1 MSISLTLDA
10 LYEAAFLTDGDS
22 KILDCNVRAVEV
34 LRAKSR
40 EDLIGRILADIPSD
54 NVPGADFPTYFRERL
69 TAVPF
74 VVIELRA
81 TRDDGTAFWAETVAH
96 RLPSGEHLI
105 TLRDVTARVESLH
118 RAEEA
123 NERLRAAIR
132 DRMEFVSN
140 VSHELRT
147 PLTSMSYALTNM
159 LRGICGT
166 LPEKAVGY
174 LERLHVDV
182 KRLMTT
188 VNDLLDLRQME
199 NGTLKL
205 HCTRLPLTHLL
216 SEVVRALM
224 IQAEMKQQTLTVDAS
239 DQAFY
244 IHADHHKI
252 ERVFFNI
259 LSNAIKYTPEGGTIV
274 ARIYAQ
280 DERVLVEV
288 DDNGIGI
295 PPEALPR
302 VSQRYFRVGEQVAGT
317 GLGLSIVR
325 EITELHNGT
334 FQVQSPVPGTAS
346 GTRITVA
353 FPQAMPPL
361 MTIVSHNSDFITRL
375 TESLAPMSRTN
386 SISLKQLQGPPAA
399 NTESPARFIF
409 DGDLPEAE
417 LCATICMLRRDP
429 HSSRTPILLLT
440 HAMGPHLKR
449 ECARWRIDVRPTAI
463 STADLRALINHQ
475 EAL

>member
-1 MSISLTLDA
+1 MSLSVTLDA
-10 LYEAAFLTDGDS
+10 LYEAAFLTDAQFQ
-22 KILDCNVRAVEV
+22 ILDCNDRAVEL
-34 LRAKSR
+34 LRVTCKQ
-40 EDLIGRILADIPSD
+40 DLIGRSI
-54 NVPGADFPTYFRERL
+54 ADFPSENALADEFPTYLKERL

-74 VVIELRA
+74 VVIECRMP
-81 TRDDGTAFWAETVAH
+81 RDDGSLFWAETVTH
-96 RLPSGEHLI
+96 RLSDTTHLV
-105 TLRDVTARVESLH
+105 TFRDVSARVDSLH

-199 NGTLKL
+199 NGTLTL
-205 HCTRLPLTHLL
+205 HRSNIPLSFLL
-216 SEVVRALM
+216 KDAANALM
-224 IQAEMKQQTLTVDAS
+224 IQAEMKHQTVTITLPPEEC
-239 DQAFY
+239 Y
-244 IHADHHKI
+244 IYADRHKI

-259 LSNAIKYTPEGGTIV
+259 FSNAVKYTPENGAIS
-274 ARIYAQ
+274 ARIETH
-280 DERVLVEV
+280 DDRVTILI

-302 VSQRYFRVGEQVAGT
+302 VSQRYFRVGDQVAGT

-325 EITELHNGT
+325 EITELHDGSFAVT
-334 FQVQSPVPGTAS
+334 SPVPNTTQ
-346 GTRITVA
+346 GTRITITL
-353 FPQAMPPL
+353 PRCQAPDLFIITAEADFTERLREALAPLGLTLRPL
-361 MTIVSHNSDFITRL
+361 MISDLETQQQTFSST
-375 TESLAPMSRTN
+375 A
-386 SISLKQLQGPPAA
+386 K
-399 NTESPARFIF
+399 FIF
-409 DGDLPEAE
+409 DGRLTETAISAAVCKIRRLPDSAQ
-417 LCATICMLRRDP
+417 
-429 HSSRTPILLLT
+429 SPIVILT
-440 HAMGPHLKR
+440 NKMEPLMKR
-449 ECARWRIDVRPTAI
+449 EFARWRVLVRPTTV
-463 STADLRALINHQ
+463 SPEELRHLLCN
-475 EAL
+475 